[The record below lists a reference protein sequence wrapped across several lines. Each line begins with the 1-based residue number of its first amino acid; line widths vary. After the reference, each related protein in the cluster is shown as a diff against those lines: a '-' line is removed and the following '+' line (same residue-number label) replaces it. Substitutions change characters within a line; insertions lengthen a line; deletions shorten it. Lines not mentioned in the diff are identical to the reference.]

1 MRRYHKA
8 MMIKIYYADI
18 SNLDIDNLD
27 IDKNLKDIS
36 VYRQEKLNKI
46 KPILSK
52 KQSLGAELLLNFAAK
67 ENFPDI
73 SLPLNIKIEQLGKPY
88 CDELPFFFSLSHS
101 GNFSACTICEKEIG
115 LDIQKPSVYKENILK
130 RQFSV
135 SEQEYIENAEDKN
148 KAFTKLWSM
157 KESYIKALGTGL
169 HTALNSFSVW
179 PQAIIK
185 SESSEIYN
193 IQSYCIE
200 DYWFSVCVF
209 SSDCNLP
216 LIKKIEL

>member
-1 MRRYHKA
+1 MQRYHMT

-18 SNLDIDNLD
+18 SNLDIE
-27 IDKNLKDIS
+27 KNLKNIS
-36 VYRQEKLNKI
+36 VYRQEKLSKI

-52 KQSLGAELLLNFAAK
+52 KQSLGAELLLNFAVK

-88 CDELPFFFSLSHS
+88 CDELPAFFSLSHS
-101 GNFSACTICEKEIG
+101 GNFAACAICEKEIG
-115 LDIQKPSVYKENILK
+115 IDIQKNSVYKENIIK

-135 SEQEYIENAEDKN
+135 PEQEYIENAEDKD

-179 PQAIIK
+179 PGAVIK
-185 SESSEIYN
+185 SESSGICK
-193 IQSYCIE
+193 IQSNCIE
-200 DYWFSVCVF
+200 DCWFSVCVLG
-209 SSDCNLP
+209 SECNAP